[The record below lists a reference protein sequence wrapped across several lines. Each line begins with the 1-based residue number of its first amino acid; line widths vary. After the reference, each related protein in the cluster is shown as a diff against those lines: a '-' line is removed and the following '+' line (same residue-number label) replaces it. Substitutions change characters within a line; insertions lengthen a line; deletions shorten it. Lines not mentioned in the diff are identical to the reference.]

1 MTEEKIVD
9 LSKNFAIEIINLC
22 REIRENRNEKIL
34 VNQLLRSGTSI
45 GANVHEANYASSRA
59 DFINKLQIALKEC
72 YETEYWLE
80 IFQKTGY
87 IELEEYKKFYAD
99 CSKIRKK
106 ISSVYHNSKTEFINI
121 ATTNLW
127 RSQQFNSLS
136 EAKIHAD
143 ACRQFTKG
151 RAFQFTK
158 K

>member
-106 ISSVYHNSKTEFINI
+106 LAASI
-121 ATTNLW
+121 TTAKQNL
-127 RSQQFNSLS
+127 
-136 EAKIHAD
+136 
-143 ACRQFTKG
+143 
-151 RAFQFTK
+151 
-158 K
+158 